1 MLKDCFLGNFFVREQ
16 GNNVRSNLSVLY
28 VLQGRWLYILIYP
41 SLYISCTMLWSGGT
55 CGISHEWLDISVHTR
70 TGHQHQIRV
79 CDDHFDRF
87 CRLGNLD
94 SESVRNLSACNRKLR
109 DFSKFPKFI
118 SHAVALVLFLS
129 VEDLVLVDSVL
140 NKYGVNGKLRSLI
153 WLGGSPVYT
162 RKVKRGIFLSIYYV
176 KYRGTCFIPNQY
188 VMSRAWYPC
197 MLCHVRDI
205 PVRYVTCV
213 ISLYFMSRAWYP
225 CMLCHVR
232 DTVKYATAFEPCNW
246 LVLRDIKYVQ
256 MSRKTNNNTGIH
268 LCFQWIIIFKS

>member
-41 SLYISCTMLWSGGT
+41 SLYISCTMLWSGGRV
-55 CGISHEWLDISVHTR
+55 EYR
-70 TGHQHQIRV
+70 TSDLVFRYIQEQVTNIKLEFV
-79 CDDHFDRF
+79 TTIWSFL
-87 CRLGNLD
+87 LGNLD

-118 SHAVALVLFLS
+118 SDAVALVLFLS

-176 KYRGTCFIPNQY
+176 KYRGTCFIPSQY

-197 MLCHVRDI
+197 MLCHMRDI